1 MKYIN
6 RTNDFAKVISSINNY
21 DITYIL
27 SGKAFGLTS
36 FMQELG
42 KRLFQYHV
50 FTLNTINGVN
60 VANLLVSEIMHS
72 DERKKFK
79 KMAEQE
85 LGEKSIT
92 LLAAIFQGI
101 PYAGPTL
108 AQLVEGK
115 ELPATCGHGD
125 QRLNTRDM
133 IGKEYELS
141 GSSVGRLLKL
151 NDLIKPFK
159 DMVDRGALYTNVALQ
174 LAFLPE
180 EEQDMVFRVMNEE
193 KTKITSEM
201 VANLRSHSGS
211 LTEAKVKRYLSKN
224 PIKKKCYKV
233 PARIGRSTLR
243 EWIQIKLIVLWSR
256 HWLHGL
262 ERRMRMFD
270 EISLKKIDAKYFNI
284 ILLDNK
290 DITLQSRNT
299 GHYWYLHCTEYP
311 EEQSLIIFHK
321 HFFRCPYHQHGKANT
336 LNQAVRSIKEHDKF
350 QLEVRKCV

>member
-6 RTNDFAKVISSINNY
+6 RTNDFEKVISSINNY

-115 ELPATCGHGD
+115 ELPAIYAG
-125 QRLNTRDM
+125 NYSSAIEEIIM
-133 IGKEYELS
+133 PYIKEFVS
-141 GSSVGRLLKL
+141 KR
-151 NDLIKPFK
+151 
-159 DMVDRGALYTNVALQ
+159 Q
-174 LAFLPE
+174 
-180 EEQDMVFRVMNEE
+180 
-193 KTKITSEM
+193 
-201 VANLRSHSGS
+201 NLRLG
-211 LTEAKVKRYLSKN
+211 
-224 PIKKKCYKV
+224 
-233 PARIGRSTLR
+233 
-243 EWIQIKLIVLWSR
+243 
-256 HWLHGL
+256 
-262 ERRMRMFD
+262 
-270 EISLKKIDAKYFNI
+270 
-284 ILLDNK
+284 
-290 DITLQSRNT
+290 
-299 GHYWYLHCTEYP
+299 
-311 EEQSLIIFHK
+311 
-321 HFFRCPYHQHGKANT
+321 
-336 LNQAVRSIKEHDKF
+336 
-350 QLEVRKCV
+350 